1 MNKYQSIIDKIN
13 STNIHET
20 DTIMR
25 EANFNP
31 SDISSIKGSVVVL
44 SKEVFRK
51 LMILLKKC
59 KDNKREYGCFI
70 FGKEIEHN
78 VVLFDT
84 LPETYFKSNVDSIDV
99 TKDNVR
105 ELLEVIENGSY
116 KWVAHIHTHPNLE
129 GTLTRN
135 YSDQDLYVYGYLQ
148 KKFQNKNNSINY
160 LGGLLTTLVGDEEI
174 SFVFYDELRECFYRI
189 ENIYIYENEDKS
201 LFKLGTDNT
210 VHVLNTKK
218 LSKVVLDVS

>member
-31 SDISSIKGSVVVL
+31 RDISSIKDSVVVL

-51 LMILLKKC
+51 LMNLLKKC

-70 FGKEIEHN
+70 FGKEIEDN

-99 TKDNVR
+99 TQDNVR
-105 ELLEVIENGSY
+105 ELLEVIESNCYNSI
-116 KWVAHIHTHPNLE
+116 AHIHTHPNLE
-129 GTLTRN
+129 GALTRN

-148 KKFQNKNNSINY
+148 KRFQNKNKSINY

-174 SFVFYDELRECFYRI
+174 SFVFYDDVLECFYRI
-189 ENIYIYENEDKS
+189 ENIYIYENDDKC

-210 VHVLNTKK
+210 VHVLNSKK
-218 LSKVVLDVS
+218 LRKVVLDVG

>member
-20 DTIMR
+20 DIIMR

-51 LMILLKKC
+51 LMNLLKNC

-84 LPETYFKSNVDSIDV
+84 LPETYFKSNIDSIDV

-105 ELLEVIENGSY
+105 ELLEVIESNCY
-116 KWVAHIHTHPNLE
+116 NFIAHIHIHSNLE
-129 GTLTRN
+129 GALTRN

-148 KKFQNKNNSINY
+148 KKFQYKNKSINY

-189 ENIYIYENEDKS
+189 ENIYIYENEDRS

-218 LSKVVLDVS
+218 LSKVVLDVG